1 MYARSRSLVLAVAI
15 AALAGPPA
23 AAAALTANPA
33 PTLAYSID
41 LNRRADDLFHVT
53 LRVTGLGP
61 ANAIYQFASTAPGTY
76 QVMNIGRYVKA
87 FAAYDA
93 QGRRVPVEQVSV
105 NQWKLSAPSRVRT
118 IRYAVTETWD
128 SPLDH
133 PIYRM
138 CGTTI
143 GADNVLINPHAVLGY
158 PEGLQAS
165 PVRLRLAYPG
175 SWSVG
180 TALHR
185 GPDGVY
191 VADTYDQLVDSPIL
205 LGRLTRARLVVT
217 GVPVDVYAYSTSNQ
231 ITATKLLAGM
241 TQMLNAAGRFLGKLP
256 VDRYTFLYHF
266 GPVSAGAWEHSYS
279 SEYVLQDGEYTD
291 SVGKRV
297 TDIAAHEFFHVVT
310 PLNIHSEIIEHFNFV
325 TPVPS
330 QHLWLYEGTTE
341 WAAHAMQLRAGIK
354 SPEDYLATQIRKMQI
369 DRQAYDSSYSLRE
382 LALTSYSDSGQAQY
396 GNIYMRGALTAGLLD
411 IRLLELSHGQRGL
424 QDLIIDL
431 THHFGK
437 RRAFPD
443 STFVDTLV
451 TMTYPEIRDFFDRY
465 VWDSQRLPI
474 KEYYAKLGI
483 TLIEDDKGL
492 PVRFEID
499 PKPTEEQRLLRDAW
513 LGRKPHASS

>member
-1 MYARSRSLVLAVAI
+1 MHARTQSLLLVLTLATAAGAPPASAAVA
-15 AALAGPPA
+15 
-23 AAAALTANPA
+23 NPV

-61 ANAIYQFASTAPGTY
+61 DNAIYQFASTAPGTY
-76 QVMNIGRYVKA
+76 QVMNIGRYVKR
-87 FAAYDA
+87 FEAYDA
-93 QGRRVPVEQVSV
+93 RGRSVPVEQVSV
-105 NQWKLSAPSRVRT
+105 NQWKLSAPARVRT
-118 IRYAVTETWD
+118 IRYAITETWD
-128 SPLDH
+128 SPVDH

-165 PVRLRLAYPG
+165 PVRLRLAYP
-175 SWSVG
+175 STWKVG

-191 VADTYDQLVDSPIL
+191 VADSYDQLVDSPIL
-205 LGRLTRARLVVT
+205 LGRLTRARLTVT
-217 GVPVDVYAYSTSNQ
+217 GVPVDVYAYSSSNR
-231 ITATKLLAGM
+231 ITAPKLLSAM
-241 TQMLNAAGRFLGKLP
+241 SDMLNAAGRFLGRLP

-266 GPVSAGAWEHSYS
+266 GDLSAGAWEHSYS
-279 SEYVLQDGEYTD
+279 SEYVLRDGEYTD
-291 SVGKRV
+291 SVGKQV
-297 TDIAAHEFFHVVT
+297 KDIAAHEFFHIVT

-341 WAAHAMQLRAGIK
+341 WAAHALQLRAGLK
-354 SPEDYLATQIRKMQI
+354 TPEAYLATQIRKMQI

-382 LALTSYSDSGQAQY
+382 LARTSYSDSGQKQY

-424 QDLIIDL
+424 QDLIVDL

-451 TMTYPEIRDFFDRY
+451 AMTYPEIRDFFDRY
-465 VWDSQRLPI
+465 VWDSQRLPM

-483 TLIEDDKGL
+483 TLIEDDKGQ

-499 PKPTEEQRLLRDAW
+499 ANPTDEQRLLREAW
-513 LGRKPHASS
+513 LGHKPHAAS